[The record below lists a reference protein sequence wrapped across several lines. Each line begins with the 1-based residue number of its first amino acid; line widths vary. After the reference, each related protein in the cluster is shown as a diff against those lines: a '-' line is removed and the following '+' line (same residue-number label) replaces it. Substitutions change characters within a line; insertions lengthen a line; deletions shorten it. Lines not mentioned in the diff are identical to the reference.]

1 MRTIRPLLFLI
12 VIALLIAACGGAS
25 SGALAPVGEVV
36 RNPPAARTSA
46 AEAPRAPR
54 RQIQIHS
61 PALGGGQIA
70 AVDDAKIIRTGTMSL
85 EVSDVG
91 NALRV
96 ARDAIV
102 GLGGYVGAST
112 TSNDGEQP
120 SAEIT
125 YRIPADK
132 WEAALDSLRGLN
144 GLTTKVV
151 TEHTEAVEVTSQVID
166 LEARIANLRASEI
179 ALQGIAAKAI
189 RISDVLEVQAQ
200 LTETRGQ
207 IETLTAQLKDLNDR
221 AGYATLTVQFNVPI
235 LAVEVA
241 QQAWDPTTVVDE
253 AAASMVSVLQGLATA
268 GIWFVIVWLPILLV
282 VGVVTVIVI
291 AIARRLG
298 YGRRTPGGAAA
309 GTDRRRGPGAR
320 ASGRDGPRAV
330 APCAGDR
337 PDRTLRPDLGGVR
350 PLVGA
355 GPRTRRRRAAR
366 RGSNRRSPAGSG

>member
-1 MRTIRPLLFLI
+1 MRTMRSLLFLI
-12 VIALLIAACGGAS
+12 AIAMLIAACGGAS
-25 SGALAPVGEVV
+25 SASPASGFDAVGDGGGKGLGSGAEGAPPANPAPVQGV
-36 RNPPAARTSA
+36 A
-46 AEAPRAPR
+46 
-54 RQIQIHS
+54 
-61 PALGGGQIA
+61 GGQIA
-70 AVDDAKIIRTGTMSL
+70 AVDDAKIIRTGTMSI

-125 YRIPADK
+125 YRIPAAR
-132 WEAALDSLRGLN
+132 WEAALDILRGLN
-144 GLTTKVV
+144 GLTRKVV

-166 LEARIANLRASEI
+166 LQARIANLRASET
-179 ALQGIAAKAI
+179 ALQGIAAKATK
-189 RISDVLEVQAQ
+189 ISDVLEVQAQ
-200 LTETRGQ
+200 LTQTRGE

-241 QQAWDPTTVVDE
+241 QKGWEPTAIVDE
-253 AAASMVSVLQGLATA
+253 AAATMVSVLQGLATA

-282 VGVVTVIVI
+282 IGVVAAIVI

-298 YGRRTPGGAAA
+298 YGRRTPGGL
-309 GTDRRRGPGAR
+309 P
-320 ASGRDGPRAV
+320 P
-330 APCAGDR
+330 AP
-337 PDRTLRPDLGGVR
+337 V
-350 PLVGA
+350 VGE
-355 GPRTRRRRAAR
+355 G
-366 RGSNRRSPAGSG
+366 